1 MVIEVFDK
9 TALTLWNN
17 MPRHTR
23 NDHSLN
29 ICKELVYLYLSFP
42 LFCNVCQVVIS
53 LIGYLLCCYACI
65 LFSFIVHLHLF
76 YDVKRL
82 E

>member
-1 MVIEVFDK
+1 MVIDVFDK

-23 NDHSLN
+23 NDHFLKF
-29 ICKELVYLYLSFP
+29 CKELVYLYLSFP
-42 LFCNVCQVVIS
+42 LFCSVYQVVIS
-53 LIGYLLCCYACI
+53 LFGYLLCCYACI
-65 LFSFIVHLHLF
+65 LFSCIVHLHLF
-76 YDVKRL
+76 YYVKRL